1 MSALKVA
8 AFIALIGISS
18 SQTSD
23 CSYLGLLKHLNL
35 TSTNDV
41 LQIMRPVKNWTTST
55 LVQVDM
61 LMYGILQ
68 VDEMSQT
75 VTSHIWIEMSWM
87 NEFLTWNS
95 SDFCG
100 IEKFTVPMS
109 SLWTPDVSILE
120 DASDTSSIYRS
131 PLGQVSNGW
140 VYVTTRQRLT
150 FTCHMKLRD
159 FPFDTQKSGV
169 MHLGTAHNDTA
180 LTRVSEMFM
189 VTRGE
194 WDLVTMEIS
203 APNVTKG
210 GTAQS
215 KLIYTIIMMRKP
227 MLYVVILIVPLFYLM
242 ILDLA
247 SFFISEARGEK
258 LSFKVTVLLSISVLL
273 LILQDMLPSTEEN
286 LPMMAVYC
294 VVTFALVGISLL
306 EAMLV
311 SFLFDLDGYCG
322 QKTRSSVNAQEE
334 IQLEADFDKET
345 ASAAE
350 EGQRKPEKSPLTLD
364 RSAGLDA
371 LKLIL
376 EEVKAARR
384 EAEGRETDQRK
395 SRRYRRVAEIIDS
408 VFFVLYFLTVASFLT
423 YIYVVWISR
432 YAENIAMKSD

>member
-1 MSALKVA
+1 MSALRVA
-8 AFIALIGISS
+8 TFIALIGISS

-35 TSTNDV
+35 TSTNEV

-61 LMYGILQ
+61 LLYGILQ

-109 SLWTPDVSILE
+109 SLWTPDVTILE

-131 PLGQVSNGW
+131 PLSQVTSGW
-140 VYVTTRQRLT
+140 VYTTTRQRLT
-150 FTCHMKLRD
+150 FTCQMKLKD
-159 FPFDTQKSGV
+159 FPFDTQKCTITFSSMTSDAGV
-169 MHLGTAHNDTA
+169 IYLGTVKNDTA
-180 LTRVSEMFM
+180 LTIASETFM
-189 VTRGE
+189 VTQGE
-194 WDLVTMEIS
+194 WEL
-203 APNVTKG
+203 
-210 GTAQS
+210 
-215 KLIYTIIMMRKP
+215 IIMMRKP
-227 MLYVVILIVPLFYLM
+227 MLYVVILIVPLFYLL

-273 LILQDMLPSTEEN
+273 LILHDMLPSTEEN

-311 SFLFDLDGYCG
+311 SFLFDLDCYCG

-334 IQLEADFDKET
+334 IQLEADFDKGKV
-345 ASAAE
+345 S
-350 EGQRKPEKSPLTLD
+350 
-364 RSAGLDA
+364 
-371 LKLIL
+371 
-376 EEVKAARR
+376 
-384 EAEGRETDQRK
+384 TD
-395 SRRYRRVAEIIDS
+395 
-408 VFFVLYFLTVASFLT
+408 
-423 YIYVVWISR
+423 
-432 YAENIAMKSD
+432 

>member
-1 MSALKVA
+1 
-8 AFIALIGISS
+8 
-18 SQTSD
+18 
-23 CSYLGLLKHLNL
+23 
-35 TSTNDV
+35 
-41 LQIMRPVKNWTTST
+41 MRPVKNWMTST

-61 LMYGILQ
+61 LLYGILQ
-68 VDEMSQT
+68 VDEMFQT
-75 VTSHIWIEMSWM
+75 VTSHIWVQMSWM

-109 SLWTPDVSILE
+109 SLWTPDVSIQE
-120 DASDTSSIYRS
+120 DASDTGSIHKS
-131 PLGQVSNGW
+131 PLGQVSSGL
-140 VYVTTRQRLT
+140 VYTSMRQRLT
-150 FTCHMKLRD
+150 FTCQMNLRD
-159 FPFDTQKSGV
+159 FPFDTQNCTITFSSMTSDAGV
-169 MHLGTAHNDTA
+169 IHLGTVQNDTT
-180 LTRVSEMFM
+180 LTIISETFM
-189 VTRGE
+189 VTQGE
-194 WDLVTMEIS
+194 WDLVTMKIS
-203 APNVTKG
+203 ASNTTKG
-210 GTAQS
+210 GRTES

-273 LILQDMLPSTEEN
+273 LILQDMLPSTEDN

-322 QKTRSSVNAQEE
+322 QKTRSSVNVQEE

-345 ASAAE
+345 PGAAE
-350 EGQRKPEKSPLTLD
+350 EGQVKPEKSPLTLEGP
-364 RSAGLDA
+364 AGRDA

-376 EEVKAARR
+376 EEVKAARQ

-408 VFFVLYFLTVASFLT
+408 VFFVLYFLTVAGFLT

-432 YAENIAMKSD
+432 YAENIAMKPD